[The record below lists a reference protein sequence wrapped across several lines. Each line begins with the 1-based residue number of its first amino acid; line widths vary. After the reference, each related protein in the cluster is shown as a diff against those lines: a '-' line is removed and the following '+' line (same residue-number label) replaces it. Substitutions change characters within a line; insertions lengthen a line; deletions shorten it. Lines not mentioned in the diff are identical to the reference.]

1 MLPPK
6 SCLLTNMI
14 NNNDNNNKKN
24 KNNKI
29 NDSNKP
35 VYNNKR

>member
-14 NNNDNNNKKN
+14 NNNDHNNKKN
-24 KNNKI
+24 KNNKN

>member
-6 SCLLTNMI
+6 SCLLTNLI
-14 NNNDNNNKKN
+14 NDNDNNNKKN
-24 KNNKI
+24 KNNKN

>member
-14 NNNDNNNKKN
+14 NNNDNNNNKN
-24 KNNKI
+24 KNNKN

>member
-1 MLPPK
+1 MLTPK

-14 NNNDNNNKKN
+14 NDNDNNNKKN
-24 KNNKI
+24 KNNKN